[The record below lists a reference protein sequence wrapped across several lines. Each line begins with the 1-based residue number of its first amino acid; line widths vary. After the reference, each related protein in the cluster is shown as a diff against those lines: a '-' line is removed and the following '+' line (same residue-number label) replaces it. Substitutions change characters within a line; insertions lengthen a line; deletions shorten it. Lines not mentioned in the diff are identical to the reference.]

1 MIASARSVARA
12 GTLAALAQIALLTA
26 SGCGGGEPAP
36 TAPTVLPVIDLERRD
51 TPLAL
56 SPDRYLLQLQAGDLS
71 DDPAAPPSDTLGLPR
86 AGKTLTTW
94 LWFATEGDEL
104 VGRSRPPYNSSLEM
118 RLRRVGSSLLGVEVA
133 GTLTGYARDEYDPLL
148 GALDLTFNVE
158 EPAAVEG
165 LVSPAVGG
173 GMIPPRVGG
182 RVRGHFSFGDS
193 RHDFSLCTT
202 VWYYLE
208 VRPPGGPGDDPGV
221 PPIVQPLAPTTPRV
235 GAAVR
240 GVGGG
245 APTAALALRAQLHE
259 TPLFH

>member
-1 MIASARSVARA
+1 MIAPRARRA
-12 GTLAALAQIALLTA
+12 PPGCPLAVLVLTGLLAA
-26 SGCGGGEPAP
+26 SGCGDGAPTP
-36 TAPTVLPVIDLERRD
+36 TAPTPLPAIDLERRD
-51 TPLAL
+51 TPLTL
-56 SPDRYLLQLQAGDLS
+56 SADRYLLQLQAGDLS
-71 DDPAAPPSDTLGLPR
+71 DDPAAPPCDTLGLPR

-94 LWFATEGDEL
+94 LWFTRDGDEL

-118 RLRRVGSSLLGVEVA
+118 RLRRVSSSLLGVAVA

-165 LVSPAVGG
+165 LVSPSVGG
-173 GMIPPRVGG
+173 ETIPPRVGG
-182 RVRGHFSFGDS
+182 HVRGHFSFGDS
-193 RHDFSLCTT
+193 HHDFSLCTT

-208 VRPPGGPGDDPGV
+208 VRPPGGPGDDPRV
-221 PPIVQPLAPTTPRV
+221 PPIIEPLGALPRGV

-245 APTAALALRAQLHE
+245 APTAAASRRGHPAE
-259 TPLFH
+259 TR

>member
-1 MIASARSVARA
+1 MIAAGARRVARA
-12 GTLAALAQIALLTA
+12 GTRAALAQIALLTA

-36 TAPTVLPVIDLERRD
+36 TAPTVLPAIDLERRD
-51 TPLAL
+51 TALAL

-71 DDPAAPPSDTLGLPR
+71 DDPATPPCDTLGLPR

-94 LWFATEGDEL
+94 LWFAPEGDEI

-118 RLRRVGSSLLGVEVA
+118 RLRRVRSSLLGVEVA
-133 GTLTGYARDEYDPLL
+133 GTLTGHARDEYDPLL

-173 GMIPPRVGG
+173 GAIPPRVGG
-182 RVRGHFSFGDS
+182 RIRGHFSFGDS
-193 RHDFSLCTT
+193 HHDFSLCTT

-221 PPIVQPLAPTTPRV
+221 PPIVQRFAATAPAV
-235 GAAVR
+235 GAVVR

-245 APTAALALRAQLHE
+245 VPTAAPAWRTRPDE
-259 TPLFH
+259 TP